1 MGPPLATIRH
11 CLKSL
16 GTPAVGLSR
25 QPNLPGC
32 LLADGPHLRPWP
44 AGAAWLLALLLGLA
58 VPAVAPAQSQKS
70 TEQQLRKARGELQQ
84 IARERR
90 KLEGERGE
98 AAKRLR
104 QADEQLGRSTRA
116 LAETDAALAAGQAE
130 LEQLQAQ
137 RSRMQADLEQRRQR
151 LATLLRSAYA
161 NGGQAPL
168 KLLLAQDRIAEAQR
182 TLAYYRY
189 AQREQARQLEELASG
204 LIEAR
209 TAELAQLQGR
219 QKSELATIR
228 SDRGSRATLV
238 AELDQRYK
246 DRGSREKALGQDV
259 KSLER
264 LLANLRAAA
273 AKAEAERRAA
283 AAAAAAARRKAD
295 AGGSVPSS
303 PGKVPPKVA
312 SSAPAPRVGGLG
324 WPASGELLARYGG
337 RLPDGR
343 SSSGVLIGAPAG
355 TVVSAVADGT
365 VVFSEWMT
373 GYGLIL
379 IVDHGNG
386 YMSLYAHNDTLL
398 RDAGDRVRRGD
409 AVARVGSSGGH
420 GRPAL
425 YFELRRNG
433 QPVDPSTWLQ
443 RQ

>member
-90 KLEGERGE
+90 KLEGERGD

-116 LAETDAALAAGQAE
+116 LAQTDAALAAGQAE

-189 AQREQARQLEELASG
+189 AQREQVRQVDELSTALEALAANEIEIQAATRELEV
-204 LIEAR
+204 LQ
-209 TAELAQLQGR
+209 AQQ
-219 QKSELATIR
+219 QAELATIR
-228 SDRGSRATLV
+228 RDRGTRAGLV
-238 AELDQRYK
+238 AELDDQFK

-264 LLANLRAAA
+264 LLLMVW
-273 AKAEAERRAA
+273 K
-283 AAAAAAARRKAD
+283 
-295 AGGSVPSS
+295 
-303 PGKVPPKVA
+303 
-312 SSAPAPRVGGLG
+312 
-324 WPASGELLARYGG
+324 
-337 RLPDGR
+337 
-343 SSSGVLIGAPAG
+343 
-355 TVVSAVADGT
+355 
-365 VVFSEWMT
+365 
-373 GYGLIL
+373 
-379 IVDHGNG
+379 
-386 YMSLYAHNDTLL
+386 
-398 RDAGDRVRRGD
+398 
-409 AVARVGSSGGH
+409 
-420 GRPAL
+420 
-425 YFELRRNG
+425 
-433 QPVDPSTWLQ
+433 
-443 RQ
+443 